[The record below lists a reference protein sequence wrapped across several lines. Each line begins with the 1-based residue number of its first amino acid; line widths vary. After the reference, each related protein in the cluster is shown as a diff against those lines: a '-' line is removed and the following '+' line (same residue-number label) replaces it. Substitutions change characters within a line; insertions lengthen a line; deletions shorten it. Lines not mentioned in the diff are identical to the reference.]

1 MYIDI
6 NFYNKETQVL
16 SAFEPFLTI
25 FKFLKTFFG
34 YRGTLPRLL
43 AGHVKGRGGFTQIPI
58 LPGVLHHCTG
68 VELHVEVHGN

>member
-1 MYIDI
+1 MDI
-6 NFYNKETQVL
+6 TFYNQETQVL
-16 SAFEPFLTI
+16 SAFLTI
-25 FKFLKTFFG
+25 LKILKTFFG

-68 VELHVEVHGN
+68 VGLHVEVHGN